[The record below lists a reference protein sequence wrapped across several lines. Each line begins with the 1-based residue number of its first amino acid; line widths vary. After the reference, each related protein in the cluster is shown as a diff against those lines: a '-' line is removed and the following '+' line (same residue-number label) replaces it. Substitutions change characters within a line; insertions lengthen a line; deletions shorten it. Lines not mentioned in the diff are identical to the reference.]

1 MALLL
6 LTFVAPAQASVPA
19 AGASDPAVDQYVE
32 SVPTAGGDPEPKKKS
47 QSDGE
52 PSGGQPP
59 AGAQEEIEPG
69 ASADAEALEAVEQ
82 SPELGAPAVER
93 DTKRRDTSGS
103 AERASEHRPS
113 TVDAVSS
120 AAVSGDGNPGGWI
133 LGAVAV
139 LTAAL
144 GAAAFAR
151 ARRSK
156 PR

>member
-32 SVPTAGGDPEPKKKS
+32 SVPTAGGDPEPKTKS
-47 QSDGE
+47 R
-52 PSGGQPP
+52 SGGEPP
-59 AGAQEEIEPG
+59 AGAQGEIEPG
-69 ASADAEALEAVEQ
+69 GDADVEALEAVEE

-93 DTKRRDTSGS
+93 GKKRRDTSDS
-103 AERASEHRPS
+103 AEPASEHRPS

-133 LGAVAV
+133 LGAVAL